1 MHKARIKV
9 YGADCPSCS
18 STIERIVKRC
28 MDVKSVRYN
37 FLEGVLYLEYEG
49 SPDFTLLLSKLSFSG
64 YRVLMDTVLLSLS
77 GRGKKLKEEFL
88 ASFQGALSWS
98 EEEEG
103 KVRVKVVRTGDTEG
117 DIILFFSSRSVDAS
131 VLEMEGGEE
140 AAAAESQMETLRNLV
155 VAVLL
160 TFPLLWGPHPYIQ
173 VVLGTLTVIFPSRRF
188 YRSMI
193 RSLKSK
199 SLNMDTLVAL
209 STTVIYLYSTY
220 TAFTQREDIKLYFLC
235 QGVLV
240 SLLLFGRYLE
250 CVVKGETTR
259 SMRRLMNLIP
269 RKTRVIGEDGS
280 IIEKDISEVDIGAR
294 IVLEKGERIPLD
306 GIISDGNGV
315 VDESVMTGESELV
328 AKKKGSPLISGTVI
342 RDGRVIML
350 VTSKRDDSALGR
362 VIEIVRNAESG
373 ESPVRRKADKAASVF
388 IPVVIVIAL
397 FVFLLWYFILSPSN
411 LEKAVLTAAGVLVVA
426 CPCAFGLAIPTSIMV
441 GCGRAAEMG
450 ILFKNTAAFSLMG
463 KIDTVAVD
471 KTGTLTTGVRSAGG
485 EELRLGAE
493 EFTAAMKKRGLDIV
507 LISGDTELRAG
518 KTAER
523 LGIESVYC
531 GVKSSDKA
539 DIIKELEEKGRR
551 VLMIGD
557 GVNDAPALSISG
569 VGISIENGTEIAKDT
584 ADIIILNDEINKV
597 EDVFQIAEKVSL
609 NVRENLIWALLYNAV
624 AIPLASL
631 GFMNPSIAS
640 AAMSFSSIAV
650 LLNSLKLRKMEVRKK

>member
-117 DIILFFSSRSVDAS
+117 DIILFFSSRSVDVS

-199 SLNMDTLVAL
+199 SLNMDTLVSL

-280 IIEKDISEVDIGAR
+280 IIEKDISEVDRGAR

-411 LEKAVLTAAGVLVVA
+411 LEKAVLTTAGVLVVA

-485 EELRLGAE
+485 EELRPGAE

-507 LISGDTELRAG
+507 LISGDTELRAK

-640 AAMSFSSIAV
+640 ATMSFSSIAV